1 MNDLRNRTKYKTFPS
16 TALDSLQKLT
26 LLTPKS
32 RHHGGLNEEEEED
45 GSSFIC
51 LAAHQAVEVNQEDV
65 ALPALEAVISHCSS
79 QPTVLTALRYDSE

>member
-1 MNDLRNRTKYKTFPS
+1 MNDFKKQTENYKTFPS

-79 QPTVLTALRYDSE
+79 QPMVLTALR